1 MHIKSFKSYQ
11 QPLGLPWAVEFG
23 QVVHKGPGLEEDTA
37 DLVEDTADWVEGMPD
52 SVEGMAECMV
62 DLAEGMAEGKV
73 DMAEPVLEGIH
84 QNQFQAVGLL
94 QEEHKV

>member
-1 MHIKSFKSYQ
+1 MHIKSLESYQ

-23 QVVHKGPGLEEDTA
+23 QVVHKGADWVEDTA
-37 DLVEDTADWVEGMPD
+37 DLVEGMPD

-73 DMAEPVLEGIH
+73 DMAVLVLEGIH